1 VDDITEK
8 VLQFQKSGEGFED
21 LVQVVSV
28 LIYSLLG
35 KRYRL
40 DSDERSDFFCG
51 FYPRIP
57 LLFHRFSYRGK
68 PFQNYLF
75 ATLKWHIRTFIAE
88 RRAKTRQRTF
98 FEQECFWNSPFSPDT
113 FTVHED
119 PPKLTPAAK
128 EVLDIQGNVTIEN
141 PVLRKRLLLL
151 LMKGSLQIENHII
164 QRFALLTGCNPSW
177 VFGRIQQL
185 KEAVLERSGRLNEL
199 RLKRNKYF
207 VKIYTIHI
215 EIAFEPYPWR
225 RESLCRELEFYK
237 SRMRQILQ
245 EIGRCSQSP
254 THTDIAAVMELP
266 KGSVDS
272 GIYYISNSFD
282 TEQ

>member
-1 VDDITEK
+1 VDDITKK
-8 VLQFQKSGEGFED
+8 VLHFQKSGEGFED
-21 LVQVVSV
+21 LLQATSV

-57 LLFHRFSYRGK
+57 MLFHRFSYRGK
-68 PFQNYLF
+68 PFQNYLL

-88 RRAKTRQRTF
+88 RRTKTRQRTF
-98 FEQECFWNSPFSPDT
+98 FEQECFWNSPFSSDT

-128 EVLDIQGNVTIEN
+128 EVLEIKDSLTIGN

-151 LMKGSLQIENHII
+151 LMKGSMQIENHII
-164 QRFALLTGCNPSW
+164 QLFALLTGSKPSW

-207 VKIYTIHI
+207 VKIYNIHI

-225 RESLCRELEFYK
+225 REILCRELEFYK
-237 SRMRQILQ
+237 SRMRQVIQ
-245 EIGRCSQSP
+245 EISRCSQSP
-254 THTDIAAVMELP
+254 THTDIAAVMDLP

-282 TEQ
+282 TKQ